1 MQEKNNFWED
11 SFEPGYY
18 DIILN
23 SGLDKKR
30 GLQSNYHHLTLK
42 EVSTRII
49 SSQHN
54 LDYACGPGTL
64 LGKYFK
70 SKAIGYDVSKK
81 QIEFALRKYKS
92 SVNNFTYDIEV
103 VSKNSPYESIT
114 LIGLIEFLTPKESV
128 ELINHFYE
136 LLEPKGKLI
145 ITTPNYKLSMNTML
159 KILYILG
166 HKNYSLIT
174 KSKFT
179 KKTLENLFKETKF
192 NKFKV
197 DKILTLG
204 IFVSIFS
211 HKLGEAFE
219 KILRK
224 IFNSNLGLLLIAELE
239 K

>member
-1 MQEKNNFWED
+1 MQEKDNFWED
-11 SFEPGYY
+11 NFEPGYY

-64 LGKYFK
+64 IGKYFK
-70 SKAIGYDVSKK
+70 SKGIGYDVSKK

-92 SVNNFTYDIEV
+92 SLNNFTYDIKEV
-103 VSKNSPYESIT
+103 NKNSPYETIT
-114 LIGLIEFLTPKESV
+114 VLGLIEFLTPEESV
-128 ELINHFYE
+128 ELINYFYE
-136 LLEPKGKLI
+136 LLQPKGKLI
-145 ITTPNYKLSMNTML
+145 ITTPNYKLSMKTIL
-159 KILYILG
+159 KTFYILG
-166 HKNYSLIT
+166 HKNYSVIT
-174 KSKFT
+174 KSKYT
-179 KKTLENLFKETKF
+179 KKSLENLLNETKF
-192 NKFKV
+192 NKFEV
-197 DKILTLG
+197 DKILNLG
-204 IFVSIFS
+204 IFASVFS
-211 HKLGEAFE
+211 HKIGEAFE

-224 IFNSNLGLLLIAELE
+224 TFNWSLGLLLIAEVE

>member
-1 MQEKNNFWED
+1 MMYQ
-11 SFEPGYY
+11 
-18 DIILN
+18 
-23 SGLDKKR
+23 
-30 GLQSNYHHLTLK
+30 
-42 EVSTRII
+42 
-49 SSQHN
+49 
-54 LDYACGPGTL
+54 
-64 LGKYFK
+64 
-70 SKAIGYDVSKK
+70 K

-145 ITTPNYKLSMNTML
+145 ITTPNYKLSMNTIL

-174 KSKFT
+174 KSKYT
-179 KKTLENLFKETKF
+179 KKTLENLLKETKF

-204 IFVSIFS
+204 NIC
-211 HKLGEAFE
+211 L
-219 KILRK
+219 
-224 IFNSNLGLLLIAELE
+224 NLFTQTRRSF
-239 K
+239 